1 LCEREGAGRVGIF
14 PETAQPTRRIAVAL
28 LWIFALILS
37 YEFLPGFQ
45 VGRVQGVTV
54 FVGLIISARIY
65 RHHEPGDERP
75 DGHLFAGGCW

>member
-1 LCEREGAGRVGIF
+1 VTLPGVF

-45 VGRVQGVTV
+45 VGRVQRCHRIRRTDH
-54 FVGLIISARIY
+54 LARIH